1 MSIHT
6 HRSGQ
11 SKCKFQVSREHLEN
25 HTCYFSFCQ
34 MILSC
39 QSWLRRW
46 CHPLTPGHRKDLMHD
61 DNERRRW
68 ILWITGCFVFFFWV
82 LGTWWYANSIT
93 PKANQSNSPKR
104 MLPWRLAA
112 IKIEARMG
120 VPERSWKG
128 IGDMISFGG
137 VSYLCQRNMAKKVP
151 ILWGFPS
158 NFWNYRVVKCLFSA
172 RKYILRRSFFQVPGS
187 KIYGIRGVNFT

>member
-104 MLPWRLAA
+104 MWNSKNLVTRRVVAL
-112 IKIEARMG
+112 EARRKKNRGENGGARKVMERDRGHDQFWWGFLPLPKKHGKKGSNTLG
-120 VPERSWKG
+120 VP
-128 IGDMISFGG
+128 
-137 VSYLCQRNMAKKVP
+137 L
-151 ILWGFPS
+151 
-158 NFWNYRVVKCLFSA
+158 
-172 RKYILRRSFFQVPGS
+172 
-187 KIYGIRGVNFT
+187 